1 MFYYIPA
8 SLGVKRSQFW
18 RRRCIC
24 RPAGYLAV
32 SGGASI
38 VQNILRQRYLNSY
51 NYRRTEGWDSSR
63 RRPGQNWPGRLIW
76 LGDLTCALVP

>member
-8 SLGVKRSQFW
+8 SQGVKRSESW
-18 RRRCIC
+18 RRRCIWK
-24 RPAGYLAV
+24 PAGCLAV
-32 SGGASI
+32 SVGTSF
-38 VQNILRQRYLNSY
+38 VQNILHQRHLNSY

-76 LGDLTCALVP
+76 LGDLTCILVP